1 MANDNVAHTTTRR
14 RLVALAALAVLVIAI
29 VLTMLLLVRNA
40 TSLIVAVIMLPIVTI
55 TGFRGLITPGHKK
68 WLYLILAG
76 LAAVLLFY
84 LLSITSSVTAWQI
97 VIVIALVIAFWLLAD
112 AALPEDIRFFD
123 REIDIDNRPKNPALI
138 MNRWSGGGKVEQFD
152 IEAKAKAM
160 GIKTIMLE
168 RGDDLAQ
175 LARDAIADG
184 ADALGMAG
192 GDGSLGLVAGIAAAH
207 DVPFVCIP
215 AGTRNHFG
223 RDMGLDRAD
232 PAKALASFTGHEVRV
247 DYALVGERVFVN
259 NISLGL
265 YASAVQKPE
274 YRDNKL
280 GTIAGMMSDRS
291 QAFDLHFDGPNGKR
305 YDTAQMLLISNN
317 PYTLTDKLFDMGKRY
332 TVDSG
337 KLGIAG
343 LSVTSQTELDSFV
356 ALATV
361 GRPQKHPGW
370 LEWTAETFT
379 VEAEGGAI
387 EAGVDG
393 EALVWPSPMVCR
405 IVPGGLRLLLPE
417 GVEPGAR
424 RTPGMFDRT
433 TIARL
438 WRVART
444 GAVA

>member
-1 MANDNVAHTTTRR
+1 MGTKDKKQAILLRR
-14 RLVALAALAVLVIAI
+14 ITALAALAVLAVTVLALLILLFNNLAALIIA
-29 VLTMLLLVRNA
+29 L
-40 TSLIVAVIMLPIVTI
+40 IMLPLVTI
-55 TGFRGLITPGHKK
+55 IGFRGMVTPGRKK

-84 LLSITSSVTAWQI
+84 LLAITFNVTVGRMAI
-97 VIVIALVIAFWLLAD
+97 VVALVVAFWLLAD
-112 AALPEDIRFFD
+112 ASLPEDIRFID
-123 REIDIDNRPKNPALI
+123 KGIDIQIRPKNPTLI
-138 MNRWSGGGKVEQFD
+138 MNRWSGGGKVTQFD
-152 IEAKAKAM
+152 IEAKAKAL

-175 LARDAIADG
+175 LARDAIANG

-192 GDGSLGLVAGIAAAH
+192 GDGSLGLVAGIAATH

-232 PAKALASFTGHEVRV
+232 PSKALASFAGHEVRV

-280 GTIAGMMSDRS
+280 GTITTMMSDRS
-291 QAFDLHFDGPNGKR
+291 KPFDLHFDGPDGKR
-305 YDTAQMLLISNN
+305 HDTAQMLLISNN

-337 KLGIAG
+337 KLGVAG
-343 LSVTSQTELDSFV
+343 LSVTTQAELDSFV

-370 LEWTAETFT
+370 LEWVTESFT
-379 VEAEGGAI
+379 VEAESGEI
-387 EAGVDG
+387 EAGIDG

-417 GVEPGAR
+417 GIVPGAP
-424 RTPGMFDRT
+424 RTPGLFDRT
-433 TIARL
+433 TIGRL
-438 WRVART
+438 WQVART
-444 GAVA
+444 GSVA